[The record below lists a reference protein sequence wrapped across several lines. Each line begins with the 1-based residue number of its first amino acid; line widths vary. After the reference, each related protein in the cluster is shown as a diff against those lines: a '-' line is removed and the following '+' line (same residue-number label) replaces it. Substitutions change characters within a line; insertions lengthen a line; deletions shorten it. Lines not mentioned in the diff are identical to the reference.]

1 MLKEEYNNL
10 SNKHRSLSTGSE
22 SLKTQLLNSIRIE
35 KELTKKLDMKNR
47 ELQYRTDILN
57 KIYQKKVSYPM
68 KASLLNT
75 LFKKVNRYN
84 SKVIDF
90 HSVGTK
96 VMMTV
101 RSKRGRDIT
110 ELIKD
115 LSKDRGYRVSTDLIT
130 KKSGSSFY
138 ISTIKVVVDEN
149 I

>member
-10 SNKHRSLSTGSE
+10 SNQHRSLSTGSE
-22 SLKTQLLNSIRIE
+22 NLKTRLLSAMKVKE
-35 KELTKKLDMKNR
+35 ELTKKLDMKNR

-75 LFKKVNRYN
+75 LFRKVNRYN
-84 SKVIDF
+84 SKIIDF
-90 HSVGTK
+90 NSIGTK

-138 ISTIKVVVDEN
+138 ISTIKVVINEN